1 MEKEF
6 VFPMA
11 VTWMP
16 NRVGREV
23 ALGVTVLDV
32 HLKILAFGWQKLG
45 GGGGGGI

>member
-16 NRVGREV
+16 NREGQEV
-23 ALGVTVLDV
+23 VLGVKMLDM